1 MNAKKL
7 NQYVILGKSAEG
19 REVLENVFAFDR
31 EQVDRMF
38 ESIHPGHS
46 IVEIEMEKRCSDSV
60 IELEDYEEA
69 EKEHLSHLFDVQI
82 KKSEKQWKGA
92 FLREKMLQAVKSQK
106 SLVEEVFELTANPIV
121 SVWG

>member
-1 MNAKKL
+1 MLYCISVIQEHPVSQKQKEQIEECEKMNAKKL

-60 IELEDYEEA
+60 IE
-69 EKEHLSHLFDVQI
+69 
-82 KKSEKQWKGA
+82 
-92 FLREKMLQAVKSQK
+92 
-106 SLVEEVFELTANPIV
+106 
-121 SVWG
+121 